1 MKKIPIG
8 IYEKALPD
16 FGESVDIKR
25 NMYLLAEMGYDFLEI
40 SLDRQKLKRLQW
52 TNEEK
57 KAWVHASLD
66 SGVKLYNIVLSAHRD
81 FPFGSENAN
90 TRQEALDIM
99 KQTIEFAAH
108 IGIRT
113 IQVAGYYTESN
124 EVSNNDSKKRFIEGL
139 YHSVESAKQSGVMLG
154 IENVDKDIISLE
166 QIREIIE
173 EINSPWLK
181 MYPDIGNLAANGKDV
196 EQEITKNIHH
206 LVGIHLKDVKKGVF
220 RRVPYGEGIVDFNSF
235 FKKMYELSYRGPY
248 GLEMWNDNHKN
259 SVEIIKNA
267 RKWMLNQMV

>member
-1 MKKIPIG
+1 MKKIPIV